1 MIKVILIGQIV
12 MERNIKILLIE
23 DNLGDAYLIKEQ
35 IEEFANFTYE
45 LKNVE
50 TLNDALSVLQEQTF
64 DVVLLDLGLP
74 DSDGINTFLRVYI
87 KNPLIPIII
96 LTGQNDET
104 IWSYAVKNGAQD
116 FLVKGQTDG
125 RLLLGTIQCS
135 IERKNLAEHELKAQ
149 EREKKVLLDSLN
161 ELVVFVNPYLEIIWA
176 NKSALEYMKMNLQK
190 AVGMY
195 LKSPD
200 NCGPLSEHLQL
211 EQIFLT
217 GNKKSWEFTAK
228 DNRVWFVQAI
238 PVTEEDGTII
248 GILETCREITERKIA
263 EKLLQEKQ
271 IAEVANRT
279 KSEFLASMSHELRT
293 PLNSIIGF
301 SDMLHEQA
309 YGELNDKQLK
319 VVGNISKSGKH
330 LLSLINNILDIS
342 KVEAGKMELNYNNF
356 ELATR
361 LNMIRNLLS
370 PIADRKNIKI
380 EIDMDSKLT
389 NICADEDKF
398 VQIMYNLVDN
408 AIKFSYEGSLVIVG
422 ARRKGELVEIT
433 VKDTGIGIKAEDH
446 NKLFK
451 PFSQVDSFFS
461 KRSQGTGLGLSLV
474 KQIVQ
479 LHGGYVWFRSN
490 PEEGS
495 IFAFAIPINTDK
507 GNSGDSK
514 LDQNVLTAKTI

>member
-1 MIKVILIGQIV
+1 
-12 MERNIKILLIE
+12 MEENIKILLIE
-23 DNLGDAYLIKEQ
+23 DNPGDAYLIKEQ
-35 IEEFANFTYE
+35 IEEFANFTNE
-45 LKNVE
+45 LENVG
-50 TLNDALSVLQEQTF
+50 TLNEGLTVLKEQIF
-64 DVVLLDLGLP
+64 DVILLDLGLP
-74 DSDGINTFLRVYI
+74 DSDGINTFLKIYH

-104 IWSYAVKNGAQD
+104 IWSYAAKNGAQD

-125 RLLLGTIQCS
+125 RLLLGTIRCS
-135 IERKNLAEHELKAQ
+135 IERKNLAEQEVKAQ

-176 NKSALEYMKMNLQK
+176 NKSALEYMKMNLHE
-190 AVGMY
+190 AVGMC
-195 LKSPD
+195 LKSVPD
-200 NCGPLSEHLQL
+200 ISDPLSEHLQL

-228 DNRVWFVQAI
+228 DGRVWFVQAI

-248 GILETCREITERKIA
+248 GVLETCREITERRIA
-263 EKLLQEKQ
+263 EKLLHEKQ

-301 SDMLHEQA
+301 SEMLREQA
-309 YGELNDKQLK
+309 YGELNEKQLRA
-319 VVGNISKSGKH
+319 VGNISKSGKH

-342 KVEAGKMELNYNNF
+342 KVEAGKMELNYKNF
-356 ELATR
+356 ELATK

-389 NICADEDKF
+389 SICADEDKF
-398 VQIMYNLVDN
+398 AQIMYNLVDN
-408 AIKFSYEGSLVIVG
+408 AIKFSYENSFVKIG
-422 ARRKGELVEIT
+422 ARKKEELVEIT
-433 VKDTGIGIKAEDH
+433 VKDTGIGIKAEDQ

-461 KRSQGTGLGLSLV
+461 RSSHGTGLGLSLV
-474 KQIVQ
+474 KKIVQ
-479 LHGGYVWFRSN
+479 LHGGYVWFSSN
-490 PEEGS
+490 PREGS
-495 IFAFAIPINTDK
+495 TFAFSIPINPDK
-507 GNSGDSK
+507 GNCGDSK
-514 LDQNVLTAKTI
+514 LDQNVLITKTI